1 MSDKQNLEEQ
11 IVSQVAER
19 TISNQLETAEQID
32 IYVETDILKIVQGQA
47 DAVTIAGQ
55 GLVTKQNIRVQE
67 IQLKTDTLS
76 INPLSVIFG
85 GVQLDKPL
93 NLMARVTLTEADIN
107 SALASDFT
115 RKFAQN
121 FDLDVDG
128 EIVNLKL
135 QAIQMFLPGDGCLE
149 CQGKVLVHEKSD
161 TFPLGFLAKLRP
173 RTSQQTLRL
182 ESFHCHE
189 GEGISLELVV
199 ALMRK
204 FKELVNLP
212 YFTWEGIN
220 LRIKDMDIK
229 QGSLIIFLDAHVR
242 QIPEAISE
250 FTES

>member
-1 MSDKQNLEEQ
+1 MSDQQNLEEQ
-11 IVSQVAER
+11 ILSQVAER
-19 TISNQLETAEQID
+19 SISNQLEAAEQID

-67 IQLKTDTLS
+67 IKLKTDTLS

-85 GVQLDKPL
+85 EVQLDRPL
-93 NLMARVTLTEADIN
+93 NMSARVTLTEADIN

-135 QAIQMFLPGDGCLE
+135 QEIQIFLPGDGRLE
-149 CQGKVLVHEKSD
+149 CQGKVLVHEKGD

-173 RTSQQTLRL
+173 RTSKQTLRL
-182 ESFHCHE
+182 ESFDCHE
-189 GEGISLELVV
+189 GEGVSLELVV
-199 ALMRK
+199 ALMQK

-229 QGSLIIFLDAHVR
+229 QGSIIISLDAHVR
-242 QIPEAISE
+242 QIPEVMAE

>member
-1 MSDKQNLEEQ
+1 MSDKQNLEGQ

-47 DAVTIAGQ
+47 NAVTVAGQ

-76 INPLSVIFG
+76 INPVSILFG
-85 GVQLDKPL
+85 QAQLDRPL
-93 NLMARVTLTEADIN
+93 NLSARVTLTEADIN

-115 RKFAQN
+115 RKFTQSY
-121 FDLDVDG
+121 DLDVDG

-135 QAIQMFLPGDGCLE
+135 QEIQIFLPGDSRLE
-149 CQGKVLVHEKSD
+149 CKGKVLIHEKGE
-161 TFPLGFLAKLRP
+161 TRPLGFLAKICP
-173 RTSQQTLRL
+173 RTSKQPLRL

-199 ALMRK
+199 AVMQK
-204 FKELVNLP
+204 FKELLNLP
-212 YFTWEGIN
+212 FFTWDGIN
-220 LRIKDMDIK
+220 IRIKDMDIQ
-229 QGSLIIFLDAHVR
+229 QGSLIILLDANVR
-242 QIPEAISE
+242 QIPDAIAE
-250 FTES
+250 ITES

>member
-1 MSDKQNLEEQ
+1 MSDKQNLEGQ

-19 TISNQLETAEQID
+19 SISNQLEAAEQID

-47 DAVTIAGQ
+47 NAVTIAGQ

-85 GVQLDKPL
+85 EVQLDRPL
-93 NLMARVTLTEADIN
+93 NLSARVTLTQADIN
-107 SALASDFT
+107 SALASDFI

-121 FDLDVDG
+121 YDLDVDG

-135 QAIQMFLPGDGCLE
+135 QEIQMFLPGDGRLE
-149 CQGKVLVHEKSD
+149 CQGKVLVHEKGD

-173 RTSQQTLRL
+173 RTSKQTLRL
-182 ESFHCHE
+182 ESFHCNE

-199 ALMRK
+199 ALMKK

-212 YFTWEGIN
+212 FFTWDGIN
-220 LRIKDMDIK
+220 IRIKDMDIK
-229 QGSLIIFLDAHVR
+229 QRNLIVFLDANVR
-242 QIPEAISE
+242 QIPDTIAE

>member
-1 MSDKQNLEEQ
+1 MSDKQNLEGQ

-19 TISNQLETAEQID
+19 SISNQLESAEQID

-47 DAVTIAGQ
+47 DGLTIAGQ

-85 GVQLDKPL
+85 QVQLDRPL
-93 NLMARVTLTEADIN
+93 NLMARITLTQADIN

-121 FDLDVDG
+121 YDLNVNG
-128 EIVNLKL
+128 EIVNLTL
-135 QAIQMFLPGDGCLE
+135 QEIQMFLPGNGRIE
-149 CQGKVLVHEKSD
+149 CQGKVLLHEKGE
-161 TFPLGFLAKLRP
+161 TRPLGFLAKLRP
-173 RTSQQTLRL
+173 RTSKQTLRL
-182 ESFHCHE
+182 ESFQCHE
-189 GEGISLELVV
+189 GEGVSLELIV
-199 ALMRK
+199 ALMQK

-220 LRIKDMDIK
+220 IRIKDMEIQ
-229 QGSLIIFLDAHVR
+229 QGSLIIFSEAHVR